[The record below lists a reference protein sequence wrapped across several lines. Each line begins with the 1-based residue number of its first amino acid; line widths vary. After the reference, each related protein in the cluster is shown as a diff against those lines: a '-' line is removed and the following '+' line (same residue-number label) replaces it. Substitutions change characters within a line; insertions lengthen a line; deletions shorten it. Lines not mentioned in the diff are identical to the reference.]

1 MGLIS
6 FNSYSDLPSFN
17 RFFDDFFQKGIEGF
31 NPSSTQSIAVNAR
44 ENETEFTLELALPGI
59 KKEEVDIALEK
70 DTLTVSSATKSSDT
84 KEKQG
89 YTRKEF
95 GHFSFKKVFTLPEL
109 VDREKVKASFQD
121 GVLKIE
127 LPKLE
132 KENQNHKRLISIG

>member
-1 MGLIS
+1 MGLIR

-132 KENQNHKRLISIG
+132 KESQNHKRLISIG